1 MIKIKINNFEFLVK
15 SDISVLEACKFVGI
29 DIPRFCYHEM
39 LSVSGNCRM
48 CLVEVEK
55 SPKPVAS
62 CALPVTNNMQ
72 IYVDSPLV
80 KKARENVLEAL
91 LLNHP
96 LDCPICDQG
105 GECDLQDQTKVFGGD
120 FSRFFFNKRGVED
133 KECGPLIKTIMTRCI
148 HCTRCVRFGSEIAG
162 IDFLGTLNRGGSTEI
177 GGYISGIFNSE
188 ISGNVIDLC
197 PVGALTSKPYA
208 FKVRPWEIRS
218 NESVDLT
225 DSTGSNIY
233 VNFKE
238 SEIIRILPKNNSEIN
253 ESIISDKARFSYD
266 SIKTQRLQQI
276 FTKFNNKFVASNW
289 KDIFKQIDTLLYNNK
304 NVLILINDELDTE
317 SLNLLRALNNTF
329 KNSIKIRSVSALNNN
344 QDNIFLNTNTDKI
357 QDIKTVSKYCFLLST
372 NIRLESAILN
382 TKIRTKY
389 MDQNFNIFALGQKFD
404 SSFPLEFVNLNINK
418 ILEIF
423 EGKNITLSKAFISFK
438 NPLIFIGQGFE
449 KRFYNLDTLINLL
462 KRIMPT
468 SKILNIKSSCN
479 SSGHDLFT
487 VKSFNK
493 NDLLK
498 SDALIALNLDD
509 NFILRKYL
517 FEYKKLLFW
526 FNTHRSTLATKATHI
541 IPVTTS
547 FEDEGVYVNLEGRP
561 QKILK
566 TLAGIKDTRAIKS
579 VLKAI
584 NIKNNP
590 EKSYKFLNYISEL
603 VKTSKHFSHLRNILL
618 TNSTVNKHILKKS
631 LTSNYPLKA
640 SVENFYVTNKFTKN
654 SLTMIQCSQK
664 IFKDSTNF

>member
-1 MIKIKINNFEFLVK
+1 
-15 SDISVLEACKFVGI
+15 
-29 DIPRFCYHEM
+29 
-39 LSVSGNCRM
+39 
-48 CLVEVEK
+48 
-55 SPKPVAS
+55 
-62 CALPVTNNMQ
+62 
-72 IYVDSPLV
+72 
-80 KKARENVLEAL
+80 
-91 LLNHP
+91 
-96 LDCPICDQG
+96 
-105 GECDLQDQTKVFGGD
+105 
-120 FSRFFFNKRGVED
+120 
-133 KECGPLIKTIMTRCI
+133 
-148 HCTRCVRFGSEIAG
+148 
-162 IDFLGTLNRGGSTEI
+162 
-177 GGYISGIFNSE
+177 
-188 ISGNVIDLC
+188 
-197 PVGALTSKPYA
+197 
-208 FKVRPWEIRS
+208 
-218 NESVDLT
+218 
-225 DSTGSNIY
+225 
-233 VNFKE
+233 
-238 SEIIRILPKNNSEIN
+238 
-253 ESIISDKARFSYD
+253 
-266 SIKTQRLQQI
+266 
-276 FTKFNNKFVASNW
+276 
-289 KDIFKQIDTLLYNNK
+289 
-304 NVLILINDELDTE
+304 
-317 SLNLLRALNNTF
+317 
-329 KNSIKIRSVSALNNN
+329 
-344 QDNIFLNTNTDKI
+344 
-357 QDIKTVSKYCFLLST
+357 
-372 NIRLESAILN
+372 
-382 TKIRTKY
+382 

-664 IFKDSTNF
+664 IFKDSTNC